1 MNWRLPLVAL
11 WIAAG
16 YGVAAGIFWGLLQV
30 PESSVW
36 ALGLSASLVL
46 AMVIALLWVTGG
58 VLLAWHP
65 QITPVRAFV
74 SGLSA
79 SVAVAAGALLFGAV
93 WWATLAAL
101 TWHGAHAGEIDAVII
116 AQDRRVEY
124 RVAPPYD
131 RLGDLGPPMGARLH
145 AGAVAGGMDCRS
157 RHRGHRRGGMDSGRI
172 HPKRWTVVLA
182 LSALCFMLPW
192 RFVYWRPEH
201 LTLSTEPWF
210 VGAKLAAMALVAAI
224 AWALMIRVVTPVS
237 DRAGG
242 RQCPHVKA
250 ALRAVRARLQSGAQR
265 HACRPS
271 CLLPHVFPMAAIFH
285 ERSFETRRGATVGLA
300 GQGR

>member
-116 AQDRRVEY
+116 ARTGASNTAWLHRTIVWAIWVL
-124 RVAPPYD
+124 RW
-131 RLGDLGPPMGARLH
+131 GPGFTLALSLAAWIAARGTAAIAA
-145 AGAVAGGMDCRS
+145 AGWIRAGC
-157 RHRGHRRGGMDSGRI
+157 

-237 DRAGG
+237 DR
-242 RQCPHVKA
+242 
-250 ALRAVRARLQSGAQR
+250 
-265 HACRPS
+265 
-271 CLLPHVFPMAAIFH
+271 M
-285 ERSFETRRGATVGLA
+285 
-300 GQGR
+300 